1 MYIVDKFQT
10 SQVQEWVKEL
20 EETRAKYEKD
30 ESEGTWCNRKLGP
43 NILIF

>member
-1 MYIVDKFQT
+1 VYIVDKFQT

-30 ESEGTWCNRKLGP
+30 ESEGT
-43 NILIF
+43 